1 MKKEILFF
9 ITLSTLTLAQGEKSY
24 IGKGNG
30 YGGELKVNVK
40 TSENKIIDLE
50 LISHKET
57 SPVVKR
63 AFPII
68 KKRILEAQTPIVD
81 NVVGATYTSFGVKRA
96 VAQALKA
103 SGKDY
108 GKITMNTNGPENEIA
123 YLEPVSTDIVIVGG
137 GPAGLAAAISAKESG
152 AKNIILIEKLDILS
166 GNGKFDMNF
175 FDLINSEA
183 QKKNGTYDTVENFV
197 KDKANKMDTIER
209 TQAQAKG
216 AFTLDSWLRGMGIEL
231 NHNYGLRNHMA
242 EKDAYAGEEIQDGL
256 EAKIKELDIDVRPGT
271 KGLDLIIKNGEVV
284 GVKVQNKNNFYDIN
298 AKAVILATGGFSHNK
313 ELLKKYSPGAESLAT
328 SNQMSATGDFIPV
341 FEKHNLKMDNLDV
354 LSIFSFILVP
364 SRDLTG
370 GGEGY
375 VLVNQEG
382 KTFLK
387 EKPTSMERAKSIE
400 AQTGGYAYYIY
411 DQNLYD
417 SFYRLQKHNNL
428 KLHTKAETLD
438 ELAKKLDIPKEELKK
453 STESLQKKGPYYGA
467 KVQSAIHMTKGGVV
481 ADERTQVVNT
491 KGEKVKGLYAAG
503 EVTNTSA
510 AYSAA
515 IVFGRIAG
523 EEAANSIK

>member
-1 MKKEILFF
+1 MKRKVLFF
-9 ITLSTLTLAQGEKSY
+9 AAVSVLAFGQSEKSY

-40 TSENKIIDLE
+40 TKGEEIVDLE

-63 AFPII
+63 AFPVI
-68 KKRILEAQTPIVD
+68 KERILKAQSPIVD
-81 NVVGATYTSFGVKRA
+81 SVSGATYTSFGVKRA
-96 VAQALKA
+96 VAEALKA
-103 SGKDY
+103 QGKDY
-108 GKITMNTNGPENEIA
+108 GKVTMQTSGPKVEVA
-123 YLEPVSTDIVIVGG
+123 YLEPVNTDIVIVGG
-137 GPAGLAAAISAKESG
+137 GPAGLAAAISAKEAG

-183 QKKNGTYDTVENFV
+183 QKKNGNFDTVESFV
-197 KDKANKMDTIER
+197 KDKTNKMDTAER
-209 TQAQAKG
+209 TQAQAEG
-216 AFTLDSWLRGMGIEL
+216 AFKLDNWLRGMGIEL

-256 EAKIKELDIDVRPGT
+256 EKKVKELGIDVRTGT
-271 KGLDLIIKNGEVV
+271 KGLDLIVKNGEVT
-284 GVKVQNKNNFYDIN
+284 GVKVQNNNNFYDIN

-313 ELLKKYSPGAESLAT
+313 ELLAKYAPGSETIAT

-341 FEKHNLKMDNLDV
+341 FEKNNLKMDSLDV

-370 GGEGY
+370 GGDGY

-387 EKPTSMERAKSIE
+387 DKPTSMERAKSIE
-400 AQTGGYAYYIY
+400 AQTGGYAYYVY
-411 DQNLYD
+411 DQDLYD

-428 KLHTKAETLD
+428 GLHTKAETIE
-438 ELAKKLDIPKEELKK
+438 ELAKKLNVPVEELKSSAK
-453 STESLQKKGPYYGA
+453 TLKKDGPYYGA

-481 ADERTQVVNT
+481 ADEKTQVVNT

-503 EVTNTSA
+503 EVTSTSA
-510 AYSAA
+510 AYSGAV
-515 IVFGRIAG
+515 VFGRIAG

>member
-1 MKKEILFF
+1 MKRKVLFF
-9 ITLSTLTLAQGEKSY
+9 TALSVLAFGQSEKSY

-40 TSENKIIDLE
+40 TKGEEIVDLE

-63 AFPII
+63 AFPVIKERII
-68 KKRILEAQTPIVD
+68 EAQSPIVD
-81 NVVGATYTSFGVKRA
+81 NVSGATYTSFGVKRA

-103 SGKDY
+103 QGKDY
-108 GKITMNTNGPENEIA
+108 GKITVKTGGPKEEIA
-123 YLEPVSTDIVIVGG
+123 YLEPVNTDIVIVGG
-137 GPAGLAAAISAKESG
+137 GPAGLAAAISAKEAG

-183 QKKNGTYDTVENFV
+183 QKKNGTFDSVEAFV

-209 TQAQAKG
+209 TQAQAEG
-216 AFTLDSWLRGMGIEL
+216 AFKLDAWLRGMGIEL

-256 EAKIKELDIDVRPGT
+256 EKKVKELGIDVRTGT
-271 KGLDLIIKNGEVV
+271 KGLDLIVKDGEVT
-284 GVKVQNKNNFYDIN
+284 GVKVQNKNNFYNIN

-313 ELLKKYSPGAESLAT
+313 ELLAKYAPGSETLAT

-341 FEKHNLKMDNLDV
+341 FEKNNLKMDNLDV

-370 GGEGY
+370 GGNGY
-375 VLVNQEG
+375 ILVNQEG

-387 EKPTSMERAKSIE
+387 DKPTSMERAKSIE
-400 AQTGGYAYYIY
+400 AQTGSYAYYIY

-428 KLHTKAETLD
+428 GLHTKAQTIE
-438 ELAKKLDIPKEELKK
+438 ELAKKLNIPVEELKN
-453 STESLQKKGPYYGA
+453 STKTLRKEGPYYGA

-481 ADERTQVVNT
+481 ADEKTQVVNT

-503 EVTNTSA
+503 EVTSTSA

-515 IVFGRIAG
+515 VVFGRIAG
-523 EEAANSIK
+523 EEAANAIK

>member
-1 MKKEILFF
+1 MKRKVLFF
-9 ITLSTLTLAQGEKSY
+9 TALSVLAFGQSEKSY

-40 TSENKIIDLE
+40 TKGEEIVDLE

-57 SPVVKR
+57 SPVIKR
-63 AFPII
+63 AFPVIKERII
-68 KKRILEAQTPIVD
+68 EAQSPIVD
-81 NVVGATYTSFGVKRA
+81 NISGATYTSFGVKRA

-103 SGKDY
+103 QGKDY
-108 GKITMNTNGPENEIA
+108 GKITVKTGGPKEEIA
-123 YLEPVSTDIVIVGG
+123 YLEPVNTDIVIVGG
-137 GPAGLAAAISAKESG
+137 GPAGLAAAISAKEAG

-183 QKKNGTYDTVENFV
+183 QKKNGTFDTVEAFV

-209 TQAQAKG
+209 TQAQAEG
-216 AFTLDSWLRGMGIEL
+216 AFKLDAWLRGMGIEL

-256 EAKIKELDIDVRPGT
+256 EKKVKELGIDVRTGT
-271 KGLDLIIKNGEVV
+271 KGLDLIVKDGEVT
-284 GVKVQNKNNFYDIN
+284 GVKVQNKNKFYDIN

-313 ELLKKYSPGAESLAT
+313 ELLAKYAPGSETLAT

-341 FEKHNLKMDNLDV
+341 FEKNNLKMDNLDV

-370 GGEGY
+370 GGDGY
-375 VLVNQEG
+375 ILVNQEG

-387 EKPTSMERAKSIE
+387 DKPTSMERAKSIE
-400 AQTGGYAYYIY
+400 AQTGSYAYYIY
-411 DQNLYD
+411 DQDLYD

-428 KLHTKAETLD
+428 GLHTKAKTIE
-438 ELAKKLDIPKEELKK
+438 ELAKKLNIPVEELKN
-453 STESLQKKGPYYGA
+453 STKTLRKEGPYYGA

-481 ADERTQVVNT
+481 ADEKTQVINT

-503 EVTNTSA
+503 EVTSTSA

-515 IVFGRIAG
+515 VVFGRIAG